1 MRQNEKKIYSGWELL
16 NISEVSSGTPI
27 RLRINPIPPI
37 FGTLVV
43 FTVLYGCYLGGEVSA
58 FYLQKFTDFL
68 LIPKVLN
75 LPILQDRRLYL
86 TVGYLAFGYIGF
98 AFFLDWVRFIE
109 RTCLTAVFL
118 KGDILSLETR
128 GLFGKNIFRW
138 NCKQSGIQIVHKTGL
153 FRKFFGL
160 ERIVIVTT
168 DLRSEGNNSEF
179 GLHSPFF
186 FQAQNR
192 NLIRGL
198 FKN

>member
-1 MRQNEKKIYSGWELL
+1 MRQNEKRIYSGWELL
-16 NISEVSSGTPI
+16 NATEVSSGTPI

-37 FGTLVV
+37 FGTLIV
-43 FTVLYGCYLGGEVSA
+43 FVVLYGCYLGGEVSA

-75 LPILQDRRLYL
+75 LPILQDRKLYL

-118 KGDILSLETR
+118 KGDILSLEIR
-128 GLFGKNIFRW
+128 GFFGKNIFRW
-138 NCKQSGIQIVHKTGL
+138 NCKQSGVQIVHKTGL

-168 DLRSEGNNSEF
+168 DLRSEGDSSEF
-179 GLHSPFF
+179 DCILRFSFGLK
-186 FQAQNR
+186 
-192 NLIRGL
+192 IET
-198 FKN
+198 

>member
-1 MRQNEKKIYSGWELL
+1 MRQNEKRIYSGWELL
-16 NISEVSSGTPI
+16 NATEVSSGTPI

-37 FGTLVV
+37 FGTLIV
-43 FTVLYGCYLGGEVSA
+43 FVVLYGCYLGGEVSA

-75 LPILQDRRLYL
+75 LPILQDRKLYL

-118 KGDILSLETR
+118 KGDILSLEIR
-128 GLFGKNIFRW
+128 GFFGKNIFRW
-138 NCKQSGIQIVHKTGL
+138 NCKQSGVQIVHKTGL

-168 DLRSEGNNSEF
+168 DLRSEGDSSEF
-179 GLHSPFF
+179 GLYSPFF
-186 FQAQNR
+186 FRAQNR